1 MADRSD
7 GLGKDAAP
15 GTGAGQDTQGIQRS
29 NERIYDEASEGIIR
43 HGHVDASGVNVRVE
57 RGEVT
62 LEGTVSSHRE
72 KRMAE
77 EDVNSLPGI
86 KNVHNR
92 LQVSHPQV
100 DLQSGNPSRLESVS
114 GPVSEASDTETG
126 SEPSHKQS

>member
-1 MADRSD
+1 MADRND
-7 GLGKDAAP
+7 GLGKDEAA
-15 GTGAGQDTQGIQRS
+15 QGIQRS
-29 NERIYDEASEGIIR
+29 NERIYDEAGEGILR
-43 HGHVDASGVNVRVE
+43 HGHVDAGGVNVRVE

-100 DLQSGNPSRLESVS
+100 ELRSGNPSRLESVS
-114 GPVSEASDTETG
+114 GPVSEASDIETAE
-126 SEPSHKQS
+126 SSHKQP

>member
-1 MADRSD
+1 MADRND
-7 GLGKDAAP
+7 GLSKDEAP

-43 HGHVDASGVNVRVE
+43 HDHVDASGVNVRVE

-114 GPVSEASDTETG
+114 GSVSEVSDIETAE
-126 SEPSHKQS
+126 SSHKQP